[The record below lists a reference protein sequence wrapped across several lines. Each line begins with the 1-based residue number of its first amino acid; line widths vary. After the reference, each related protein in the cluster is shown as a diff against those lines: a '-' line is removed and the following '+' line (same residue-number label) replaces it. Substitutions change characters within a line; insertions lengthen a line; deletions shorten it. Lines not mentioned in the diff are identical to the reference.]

1 MASMDNEA
9 VYHAAERIYDK
20 KFSERLEREG
30 FDLPY
35 TRKESS
41 ESFARSFVEERK
53 LNPDMSFGDLYRKAA
68 EDVKNRFEYHYT
80 TFEYECNIASLKD
93 HEREIAS
100 DATLDMR
107 GLERMARKYTKYMPE
122 HSSDMNDKEHF
133 KMVFDAFKDFCEQ
146 EHVAEPYKLMASMLS
161 SCRHS
166 GISTPC
172 GHSFTQ

>member
-1 MASMDNEA
+1 
-9 VYHAAERIYDK
+9 
-20 KFSERLEREG
+20 
-30 FDLPY
+30 
-35 TRKESS
+35 
-41 ESFARSFVEERK
+41 
-53 LNPDMSFGDLYRKAA
+53 MSFGDLYRKAA

-161 SCRHS
+161 KDWKKMKADDLAGLQGYNTTSIQTDMKKLLKPNIEVDQPHAHMS
-166 GISTPC
+166 MGM
-172 GHSFTQ
+172 